1 MITLDKEI
9 AEEKVE
15 SLEADLLSTTEELAQ
30 ATTQLNAIE
39 EEKKARL
46 ESLNKDGGS
55 GGGSNTEEYPSYC
68 FTPCQPSTLFSPVS
82 LSINS
87 SFLSFLVRIYI

>member
-68 FTPCQPSTLFSPVS
+68 FTPYQPSPLLFHS
-82 LSINS
+82 LSTLLS
-87 SFLSFLVRIYI
+87 SPFSFELIF